1 MNVFITG
8 GTGFIGRALTL
19 RLRRDGHSV
28 TALTRSVDKGR
39 SLLGL
44 EADLLDAAS
53 DDETLIH
60 ALNRA
65 DAVINLAGEPILG
78 GRWDEAK
85 MRRLRASRVDLTER
99 LVDLMTKAEDAPAV
113 LISGSAVGYYGD
125 RGEEKL
131 TEDAEAGTGFLAQLC
146 ADWEHAALQAESNGT
161 RVVLVRTGVVLG
173 RGGGALDQMLPP
185 FQFGLGGPIG
195 SGRQYVPWIHIDD
208 LVEMMV
214 AALEDQRY
222 SGALNGA
229 GPNPIPF
236 KSFAQALGKALSRPA
251 VLPVPEFAVKALF
264 GKAATVLLGS
274 QRVLP
279 EQPRTLGFAFRF
291 ESIED
296 ALADLFDNS
305 LVEAQPVGKDLPES
319 EYLRQNQP
327 KYTLTTRVRLSQP
340 ISEVFPFF
348 SRPENLGLITPSAM
362 QFRITDM
369 PESMATD
376 ARISYRLKVGPVPL
390 KWTSRIDVW
399 EDGRRFVDS
408 QETGPYSSWWHEH
421 RFEPDGDG
429 TIMTDTV
436 YYAAPG
442 GPIGSI
448 ANALFVEDELR
459 KVFGYRSAVV
469 RTRFGADMR

>member
-8 GTGFIGRALTL
+8 GTGFIGRALIL

-28 TALTRSVDKGR
+28 TALSRSVSKGR

-44 EADLLDAAS
+44 EADLLDASS
-53 DDETLIH
+53 DDETLID

-78 GRWDEAK
+78 GRWNEAK
-85 MRRLRASRVDLTER
+85 MRRLRTSRVDLTER
-99 LVDLMTKAEDAPAV
+99 IVDLMAKADEAPAV

-125 RGEEKL
+125 RGEEEL
-131 TEDAEAGTGFLAQLC
+131 TEESETGSGFLAQLC
-146 ADWEHAALQAESNGT
+146 ADWEQAARQAESNGT
-161 RVVLVRTGVVLG
+161 RVVLIRTGVVLG

-195 SGRQYVPWIHIDD
+195 SGRQFVPWIHLDD

-229 GPNPIPF
+229 APNPIPF
-236 KSFAQALGKALSRPA
+236 KAFAQALGQALSRPA

-279 EQPRTLGFAFRF
+279 AGSQSLGFQFRF
-291 ESIED
+291 EHIED
-296 ALADLFDNS
+296 ALQDLFDNS
-305 LVEAQPVGKDLPES
+305 FVEAAPVGSDLPDS
-319 EYLRQNQP
+319 GYLRRNPP
-327 KYTLTTRVRLSQP
+327 KYTLTTRVRLSQA
-340 ISEVFPFF
+340 IDEVFPFF

-362 QFRITDM
+362 QFRITEM

-376 ARISYRLKVGPVPL
+376 AKISYRLKIGPVPL

-399 EDGRRFVDS
+399 EDGHRFVDS
-408 QETGPYSSWWHEH
+408 QLAGPYSSWWHEH
-421 RFEPDGDG
+421 RFEADGDG

-442 GPIGSI
+442 GPIGSM

-469 RTRFGADMR
+469 RARFGADMR